1 MAQETNNLESN
12 YWHIDGS
19 RQQQWNWYNY
29 FYHNNNY
36 SYIPALE
43 GTYIY
48 YAGNAATGANPT
60 QTGLTEGYTDNTGAN
75 SFGYKT
81 HSGSAYFN
89 QFIRFYKSLI
99 KPRI

>member
-1 MAQETNNLESN
+1 MALSNNLESN

-60 QTGLTEGYTDNTGAN
+60 QTGLTVGYTDNTGAN
-75 SFGYKT
+75 SFGYKKLIQDQPI
-81 HSGSAYFN
+81 SINSFDFISA
-89 QFIRFYKSLI
+89 LI